1 MSSSANNDVSSSGST
16 WSCSGRR
23 SSQSGRSHRWSGV
36 NIAVMVIG
44 FIIFWPIGLIVLA
57 WIMSGRD
64 VRDLPAAIKARWEQF
79 FGGTGIEPRFTQGS
93 DNVVF
98 NEYQQTQ
105 YDRIS
110 EIKNEIR
117 ERAKRFRDFSM
128 QAKRRAHQEEFE
140 RFMAASPDGDNRPA
154 A

>member
-1 MSSSANNDVSSSGST
+1 MSSTTQNDVSSAGKA
-16 WSCSGRR
+16 WSCGSGR
-23 SSQSGRSHRWSGV
+23 SSHRERSHRWSGT

-44 FIIFWPIGLIVLA
+44 FIIFWPIGLALLA

-64 VRDLPAAIKARWEQF
+64 VRDLPAAIKMLWNQYSGGIGIGREQ
-79 FGGTGIEPRFTQGS
+79 RFMAGS
-93 DNVVF
+93 ENIVF

-117 ERAKRFRDFSM
+117 ERSRRFRDFSM
-128 QAKRRAHQEEFE
+128 QAKRRADQEEFE
-140 RFMAASPDGDNRPA
+140 QFMANAPDSNS
-154 A
+154 

>member
-1 MSSSANNDVSSSGST
+1 MSSTTQNDVPSAGKAR
-16 WSCSGRR
+16 SCSSRGSSHRDR
-23 SSQSGRSHRWSGV
+23 SQRWSGT

-44 FIIFWPIGLIVLA
+44 FIVFWPLGLALLA

-64 VRDLPAAIKARWEQF
+64 VRDLPATIKMLWNQYFSGLR
-79 FGGTGIEPRFTQGS
+79 GTGMESRFMS
-93 DNVVF
+93 DSGNMVF

-117 ERAKRFRDFSM
+117 ERSRRFRDFSM
-128 QAKRRAHQEEFE
+128 QAKRRADQEEFE
-140 RFMAASPDGDNRPA
+140 QFMASSPKG
-154 A
+154 

>member
-1 MSSSANNDVSSSGST
+1 MSTTTQNDVSSAGKA
-16 WSCSGRR
+16 WSCGNGRPSYRDR
-23 SSQSGRSHRWSGV
+23 SSRWSGT

-44 FIIFWPIGLIVLA
+44 FIVFWPIGLALLA

-64 VRDLPAAIKARWEQF
+64 VRDLPATIKMLWNQY
-79 FGGTGIEPRFTQGS
+79 FGGMGKEARVMSGS
-93 DNVVF
+93 DNIVF

-117 ERAKRFRDFSM
+117 ERSRRFRDFSM
-128 QAKRRAHQEEFE
+128 QAKRRADQEEFDQ
-140 RFMAASPDGDNRPA
+140 FMANAPDSSR
-154 A
+154 